1 MTIIP
6 TLKLVIKRKELSI
19 PHSFPVGTTLQ
30 DNPAYEGKLFFIEE
44 WHLINII
51 KHPIITYLTKNWQMF
66 PFTLQLIGG
75 MGGDVEDK

>member
-30 DNPAYEGKLFFIEE
+30 DNPDYKGKLFFRRMAP
-44 WHLINII
+44 H
-51 KHPIITYLTKNWQMF
+51 KHKCEKNSVMIQVHNF
-66 PFTLQLIGG
+66 
-75 MGGDVEDK
+75 

>member
-44 WHLINII
+44 WHLININE
-51 KHPIITYLTKNWQMF
+51 KNSVMIQVHNF
-66 PFTLQLIGG
+66 
-75 MGGDVEDK
+75 

>member
-44 WHLINII
+44 WHLININV
-51 KHPIITYLTKNWQMF
+51 KKTA
-66 PFTLQLIGG
+66 
-75 MGGDVEDK
+75 